1 MNYDLIVIGAGPGG
15 HAASLEAARLGRNV
29 LIIENGYWG
38 GTCTHRGCIPT
49 KALLAC
55 SRRYQEIKTW
65 KRLGVSAENT
75 AFDFNAF
82 RRHQAQM
89 VKVSALGVRKSLQ
102 DMGVDCMDGEASVLA
117 PGEVEVLLPTGTT
130 EYKHGDNIVISWGS
144 EVSSQPEIPF
154 TKRIISSDTLLQMET
169 LPASLAV
176 IGGGAIGVEF
186 ATFLTEVGVKI
197 TLIELMAHIL
207 PCEDQD
213 VADLLT
219 GELKKKGIDIHIA
232 ASVQE
237 VMEADGGVTLQ
248 TMRADQPFQV
258 AADYALVSTGR
269 RPRLRRAELDRL
281 GVAYSGK
288 GIVVDSHLQTS
299 VPGIF
304 AVGDVTGGILLA
316 HRAAAQGRT
325 VSRYLFADPA
335 TRHTDDAIPTVV
347 YSHPPMARVGLT
359 EENARQL
366 GLNIEIRKK
375 EYGTNI
381 IARAELM
388 GNGFIK
394 TIFHKDRLVGAA
406 IVGEQ
411 APDLIAALSLAV
423 AAGMTDRDLRNWI
436 IAHPTLS
443 ELLDL
448 HH

>member
-15 HAASLEAARLGRNV
+15 HAAALEAARLGRKV
-29 LIIENGYWG
+29 LIIENGDWG

-75 AFDFNAF
+75 VFDFNTV

-102 DMGVDCMDGEASVLA
+102 DLGVDCMEGEAAILA
-117 PGEVEVLLPTGTT
+117 PGEVEMVHPTGAT
-130 EYKHGDNIVISWGS
+130 ERQYGHNIVISWGS
-144 EVSSQPEIPF
+144 EVSPLPTIPF
-154 TKRIISSDTLLQMET
+154 ANRIIPSDTLLQMEK

-186 ATFLTEVGVKI
+186 ATFLAEVGVKI

-207 PCEDQD
+207 PYEDQD

-219 GELKKKGIDIHIA
+219 GELKKKGIDIHTA

-237 VMEADGGVTLQ
+237 VMETDGGVTL
-248 TMRADQPFQV
+248 RAIRANQPFQV
-258 AADYALVSTGR
+258 ESEYALVSTGR
-269 RPRLRRAELDRL
+269 RPRLRLAELDRL
-281 GVAYSGK
+281 GVAYSGR

-325 VSRYLFADPA
+325 VARFLFADPA
-335 TRHTDDAIPTVV
+335 AQHSDDTVPVVV

-359 EENARQL
+359 EEKARQL
-366 GLNIEIRKK
+366 GLDIEIRKK
-375 EYGTNI
+375 EYGTNV

-394 TIFHKDRLVGAA
+394 TIFHKDRLAGAA

-411 APDLIAALSLAV
+411 APDLIAAPSLAV
-423 AAGMTDRDLRNWI
+423 ATGMTQQDLKNWI
-436 IAHPTLS
+436 IPHPTLS

>member
-15 HAASLEAARLGRNV
+15 HAAAIEAAKLGRKV
-29 LIIENGYWG
+29 LVIEKGDWG

-65 KRLGVSAENT
+65 KRLGISAENGS
-75 AFDFNAF
+75 FDFHVV

-89 VKVSALGVRKSLQ
+89 VKVSALGIRKSLQ
-102 DMGVDCMDGEASVLA
+102 DLGVDCMEGEAAILA
-117 PGEVEVLLPTGTT
+117 PGVVEITLLTGET
-130 EYKHGDNIVISWGS
+130 ERMHGDNIIISWGS
-144 EVSSQPEIPF
+144 EVSPLPLIPF
-154 TKRIISSDTLLQMET
+154 TNRIISSDTLLQMET

-186 ATFLTEVGVKI
+186 ATFLAEVGVKV
-197 TLIELMAHIL
+197 TLLELMAHIL
-207 PCEDQD
+207 PYEDQD

-219 GELKKKGIDIHIA
+219 GELKKKGIDIHTA

-237 VMEADGGVTLQ
+237 VAETNEGVTLLAI
-248 TMRADQPFQV
+248 RANQPFQV
-258 AADYALVSTGR
+258 AADYILISTGR
-269 RPRLRRAELDRL
+269 RPRLRRPELDRL
-281 GVAYSGK
+281 GIAYSGR
-288 GIVVDSHLQTS
+288 GIVVDSYLQTS

-325 VSRYLFADPA
+325 VSRYLFTDPA
-335 TRHTDDAIPTVV
+335 ARHTDDAIPTVV
-347 YSHPPMARVGLT
+347 YSHPPVARVGLT
-359 EENARQL
+359 EEKARQL
-366 GLNIEIRKK
+366 GLDIEIRKK

-381 IARAELM
+381 IARTELM

-411 APDLIAALSLAV
+411 APDLNAALCLAV
-423 AAGMTDRDLRNWI
+423 AAGLTDRDLHNWI
-436 IAHPTLS
+436 IPHPTLS

>member
-1 MNYDLIVIGAGPGG
+1 MDYDLIVIGAGPGG
-15 HAASLEAARLGRNV
+15 HAAALKAANLGRKV
-29 LIIENGYWG
+29 LIIENGDWG

-55 SRRYQEIKTW
+55 SRRYQELKTW

-75 AFDFNAF
+75 AFDFGTV

-102 DMGVDCMDGEASVLA
+102 DLGVDCADGEAAILA
-117 PGEVEVLLPTGTT
+117 PGDVAVTLPTGAT
-130 EYKHGDNIVISWGS
+130 ERKSGNNIVISWGS
-144 EVSSQPEIPF
+144 EVTPLPSVPF
-154 TKRIISSDTLLQMET
+154 SRRVISSDTLLQMET
-169 LPASLAV
+169 LPASLIV

-186 ATFLTEVGVKI
+186 ATFLAEIGVKV

-207 PCEDQD
+207 PYEDED

-219 GELKKKGIDIHIA
+219 GELKKKGIDIHTA
-232 ASVQE
+232 ASVLE
-237 VMEADGGVTLQ
+237 VVEADENVAL
-248 TMRADQPFQV
+248 RASRGDQSLQV
-258 AADYALVSTGR
+258 AAECVLVSTGR

-281 GVAYSGK
+281 GIVYSDR
-288 GIVVDSHLQTS
+288 GIVVDSSLQTS

-304 AVGDVTGGILLA
+304 AVGDVTGGMLLA

-325 VSRYLFADPA
+325 VSRFLFADPA
-335 TRHTDDAIPTVV
+335 AQHSDDAVPAVV
-347 YSHPPMARVGLT
+347 YSHPPVSRVGLT
-359 EENARQL
+359 EEKARQL
-366 GLNIEIRKK
+366 GLDIVVRKK

-381 IARAELM
+381 IARTELM

-394 TIFHKDRLVGAA
+394 TLFHKDCLVGAV

-411 APDLIAALSLAV
+411 APDLITALSLAI
-423 AAGMTDRDLRNWI
+423 ASGMTDRDLSSWI
-436 IAHPTLS
+436 IPHPTLS

>member
-1 MNYDLIVIGAGPGG
+1 MNYDLILIGAGPGG
-15 HAASLEAARLGRNV
+15 HAAALEAARLGRKV
-29 LIIENGYWG
+29 LIVEKGDWG

-55 SRRYQEIKTW
+55 SRRYQELKTW

-75 AFDFNAF
+75 AFDFSAVK
-82 RRHQAQM
+82 RHQAQM

-102 DMGVDCMDGEASVLA
+102 DLGVDCLEGEAAVLA
-117 PGEVEVLLPTGTT
+117 PGEVEVLLTTGAT
-130 EYKHGDNIVISWGS
+130 ERQHGDNIVISWGS
-144 EVSSQPEIPF
+144 EVSPLPSIPF
-154 TKRIISSDTLLQMET
+154 SNRIISSDTLLQMET

-197 TLIELMAHIL
+197 TLIELMTHIL
-207 PCEDQD
+207 PYEDED

-219 GELKKKGIDIHIA
+219 GELKKKGVDIHTTTSI
-232 ASVQE
+232 QE
-237 VMEADGGVTLQ
+237 VVETDEKVTLQ
-248 TMRADQPFQV
+248 AIQANQPFQV
-258 AADYALVSTGR
+258 EAEYVLVSTGR

-281 GVAYSGK
+281 GIAYSDRGM
-288 GIVVDSHLQTS
+288 VVDSYLQTS

-325 VSRYLFADPA
+325 VSHFLFADSA
-335 TRHTDDAIPTVV
+335 ACHSDAAVPVVV
-347 YSHPPMARVGLT
+347 YSHPPVARVGLT
-359 EENARQL
+359 EEKARQL
-366 GLNIEIRKK
+366 GLNIEIRKR
-375 EYGTNI
+375 EYGANI
-381 IARAELM
+381 IARTELM

-423 AAGMTDRDLRNWI
+423 AIGMTDRNLHHWI
-436 IAHPTLS
+436 IPHPTLS